1 MSRKPKIST
10 DGAPTLSSNPFAAL
24 GGALGDLPPG
34 EATEPSPPEPKPK
47 PVGASAGGAST
58 LRGKIVVRREKK
70 GRGGKTATVIEG
82 LSLRPAGL
90 TDMAKRMRRSFGCG
104 AKVEGETIVLT
115 GTLTERVRDW
125 LLAEGATRV
134 VIGN

>member
-34 EATEPSPPEPKPK
+34 EATEPEPAPT
-47 PVGASAGGAST
+47 PVAPSAGKTSA

-82 LSLRPAGL
+82 LSLPPAGL

-104 AKVEGETIVLT
+104 AKVEGETIALT
-115 GTLTERVRDW
+115 GALTERVRDW